1 MKSGITAIVGIIGF
15 VFSLSLFAEGDPVAG
30 REKAFTCTGCHA
42 APGMRNVYPSYRV
55 PKIAGQNAEY
65 LIEAMR
71 AYREELRTHA
81 TMHAQ
86 IAQFADQDIEN
97 IAVYFSQINVKPATS
112 VISAFKGDP
121 LAGKSKA
128 TLCITCHGEGNTT
141 QSPATPILSGQ
152 YEDYIIHSLK
162 SYQSGERENAIMAST
177 VATLN
182 DEDIQDIAAYYA
194 IMESRIYTP
203 AE

>member
-15 VFSLSLFAEGDPVAG
+15 IFSLSLFAEGDPAAG

-55 PKIAGQNAEY
+55 PKIAGQNTEY

-71 AYREELRTHA
+71 AYREGLRTHA

-86 IAQFADQDIEN
+86 TAQFTDQDIEN
-97 IAVYFSQINVKPATS
+97 IAAYFSQSDVEPATS
-112 VISAFKGDP
+112 VISAFKGNP
-121 LAGKSKA
+121 SAGKSKA
-128 TLCITCHGEGNTT
+128 TLCIVCHGEGSTT
-141 QSPATPILSGQ
+141 QSSATPILSGQ

-162 SYQSGERENAIMAST
+162 SYQSGERENAIMAPT

-194 IMESRIYTP
+194 AMESKIFTP